1 MKILAL
7 LAPGFED
14 LEALGTIALLRRAK
28 LEVDVCSVENTKTIT
43 GKYNI
48 TVKADVKLKKVNPD
62 LYEGLFLPGGMPGVE
77 NLFKVDKVKELV
89 KYFVEKDK
97 VLACI
102 CAAPTI
108 PGRLGLLA
116 GKNYTCFPGC
126 EDDCKDGIHHDV
138 NAITDGNIITGRAA
152 GAVHDFAY
160 EIIKKFKGE
169 EFATEVMNHICY
181 ERCTC
186 KEEEC
191 CKEHCECQEKHDKEC
206 YKEEVKEECCCK
218 EDHDKECCKEETKVE
233 CGCKEEKCNSDK
245 TEE

>member
-1 MKILAL
+1 MRILAL

-14 LEALGTIALLRRAK
+14 LEALGTIALLRRGK
-28 LEVDVCSVENTKTIT
+28 LEVDVCSVENTKTVI

-62 LYEGLFLPGGMPGVE
+62 LYDGLFLPGGMPGVE
-77 NLFKVDKVKELV
+77 NLFKVDRVKELV
-89 KYFVEKDK
+89 QYFVENDK

-116 GKNYTCFPGC
+116 GKSYTCFPGC
-126 EDDCKDGIHHDV
+126 ETECKDGIHHDV
-138 NAITDGNIITGRAA
+138 SAITDGNIITGKAA

-169 EFATEVMNHICY
+169 EFANQVMSNIYY
-181 ERCTC
+181 ERNHCT
-186 KEEEC
+186 EEC
-191 CKEHCECQEKHDKEC
+191 CKEEK
-206 YKEEVKEECCCK
+206 CCCK
-218 EDHDKECCKEETKVE
+218 EEKAVNKEECE
-233 CGCKEEKCNSDK
+233 CEKEVK
-245 TEE
+245 TDSE